1 MFNISATELL
11 VIAIVALLI
20 LGPDKLPDAMRK
32 LGRATR
38 ELRRITSGFEAELR
52 DALSDEPEAPKPK
65 APEPKAAAAPPS
77 GEPTMPAN
85 PTAPATASVPA
96 NPTAPAEATD
106 ITPESL
112 PGESTD
118 PASVSAAP
126 TSIAAEGSSPS
137 GETIA

>member
-65 APEPKAAAAPPS
+65 AAAAPP
-77 GEPTMPAN
+77 A
-85 PTAPATASVPA
+85 
-96 NPTAPAEATD
+96 
-106 ITPESL
+106 
-112 PGESTD
+112 
-118 PASVSAAP
+118 
-126 TSIAAEGSSPS
+126 GSPQCP
-137 GETIA
+137 

>member
-65 APEPKAAAAPPS
+65 AANAPPA

-85 PTAPATASVPA
+85 PTAPATASMPA

-106 ITPESL
+106 VTPESL
-112 PGESTD
+112 PAEAID
-118 PASVSAAP
+118 PAPVSAAP

>member
-52 DALSDEPEAPKPK
+52 DALSEP
-65 APEPKAAAAPPS
+65 PEPPKAATPKPPAPQAP
-77 GEPTMPAN
+77 MN
-85 PTAPATASVPA
+85 PTAPVEVA
-96 NPTAPAEATD
+96 D
-106 ITPESL
+106 PESL
-112 PGESTD
+112 PTEVD
-118 PASVSAAP
+118 DEPASTGPVSMSPASTSAA
-126 TSIAAEGSSPS
+126 TEGSPPA
-137 GETIA
+137 GGTAD